1 MADQEATGPGRRPPA
16 SPHGDHRLGWLGTGR
31 MGAELAG
38 RLLAAGCDVSVYNR
52 SRAKAQ
58 PLAPLGAKVV
68 DSAADLAGCDI
79 VFATVG
85 TSEDLLDAVLGEGG
99 LLSDGA
105 APSILV
111 DCSTISADASAEI
124 RQRVG

>member
-38 RLLAAGCDVSVYNR
+38 RLLAAGCDGSVYNR

-58 PLAPLGAKVV
+58 PLAALGAKVV
-68 DSAADLAGCDI
+68 DSAADMAGCDI
-79 VFATVG
+79 GFAPVG
-85 TSEDLLDAVLGEGG
+85 TAEDLLYPALGGG
-99 LLSDGA
+99 RLLSESA
-105 APSILV
+105 AP
-111 DCSTISADASAEI
+111 
-124 RQRVG
+124 